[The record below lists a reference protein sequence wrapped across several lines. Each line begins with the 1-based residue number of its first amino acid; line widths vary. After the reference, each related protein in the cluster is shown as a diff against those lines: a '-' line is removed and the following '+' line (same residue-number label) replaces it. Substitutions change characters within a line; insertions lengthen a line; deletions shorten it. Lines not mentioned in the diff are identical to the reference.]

1 MSKNT
6 EVKCPSCKEVF
17 KVDDSVY
24 TDIVK
29 QVRDQQFQ
37 DELNNRLESAQ
48 KEKQSALQLKESE
61 LKIAFQQ
68 QLAEKQS
75 AIEALKHKSKSELFD
90 EVSKKEKQLQELKSK
105 IDRAE
110 TEKKLALS
118 NAVKDVEKERDQLV
132 NDVKLKEAEKQTADL
147 DNKIQELLNSAK
159 SQAETISKNIVDKT
173 AQAISSKEKNSL
185 ERIKQIEISAIQS
198 IKNQASIELNNMIT
212 NYLSNLS
219 DSDRNKVLE
228 KSVSD
233 FKSIN

>member
-1 MSKNT
+1 MFEDPKFWLLVSFILFVILMIK
-6 EVKCPSCKEVF
+6 PF
-17 KVDDSVY
+17 KSMLIGGLDQKIEEIKSNINSSLSSFSDS
-24 TDIVK
+24 
-29 QVRDQQFQ
+29 
-37 DELNNRLESAQ
+37 
-48 KEKQSALQLKESE
+48 
-61 LKIAFQQ
+61 
-68 QLAEKQS
+68 
-75 AIEALKHKSKSELFD
+75 
-90 EVSKKEKQLQELKSK
+90 
-105 IDRAE
+105 E
-110 TEKKLALS
+110 T
-118 NAVKDVEKERDQLV
+118 
-132 NDVKLKEAEKQTADL
+132 KLKEAEKQTSDL

-198 IKNQASIELNNMIT
+198 IKNQASIELNSMIT

>member
-1 MSKNT
+1 MFEDPKFWLLVSFILFVILM
-6 EVKCPSCKEVF
+6 VKPF
-17 KVDDSVY
+17 KSMM
-24 TDIVK
+24 IGGI
-29 QVRDQQFQ
+29 DQ
-37 DELNNRLESAQ
+37 
-48 KEKQSALQLKESE
+48 
-61 LKIAFQQ
+61 KI
-68 QLAEKQS
+68 EE
-75 AIEALKHKSKSELFD
+75 IKSNINS
-90 EVSKKEKQLQELKSK
+90 SLKSFS
-105 IDRAE
+105 DAE
-110 TEKKLALS
+110 T
-118 NAVKDVEKERDQLV
+118 
-132 NDVKLKEAEKQTADL
+132 KLKEAEKQTADL

>member
-1 MSKNT
+1 MF
-6 EVKCPSCKEVF
+6 EDPKCWLLVSFVLFVILMIKPF
-17 KVDDSVY
+17 KSML
-24 TDIVK
+24 IGGL
-29 QVRDQQFQ
+29 DQ
-37 DELNNRLESAQ
+37 
-48 KEKQSALQLKESE
+48 
-61 LKIAFQQ
+61 KI
-68 QLAEKQS
+68 EE
-75 AIEALKHKSKSELFD
+75 IKSNINS
-90 EVSKKEKQLQELKSK
+90 SLKSFS
-105 IDRAE
+105 DAE
-110 TEKKLALS
+110 T
-118 NAVKDVEKERDQLV
+118 
-132 NDVKLKEAEKQTADL
+132 KLKEAEKQTADL

>member
-1 MSKNT
+1 MFEDPKFWLLVSFVLFVILMIK
-6 EVKCPSCKEVF
+6 PF
-17 KVDDSVY
+17 KSML
-24 TDIVK
+24 IGGL
-29 QVRDQQFQ
+29 DQ
-37 DELNNRLESAQ
+37 
-48 KEKQSALQLKESE
+48 
-61 LKIAFQQ
+61 KI
-68 QLAEKQS
+68 EE
-75 AIEALKHKSKSELFD
+75 IKSNINS
-90 EVSKKEKQLQELKSK
+90 SLKSFS
-105 IDRAE
+105 DAE
-110 TEKKLALS
+110 TKLI
-118 NAVKDVEKERDQLV
+118 
-132 NDVKLKEAEKQTADL
+132 EAEKQTADL

>member
-1 MSKNT
+1 MFEDPKFWLTVSFILFVILMIK
-6 EVKCPSCKEVF
+6 PF
-17 KVDDSVY
+17 KSMM
-24 TDIVK
+24 IGGL
-29 QVRDQQFQ
+29 DQ
-37 DELNNRLESAQ
+37 
-48 KEKQSALQLKESE
+48 
-61 LKIAFQQ
+61 KI
-68 QLAEKQS
+68 EE
-75 AIEALKHKSKSELFD
+75 IKSNINS
-90 EVSKKEKQLQELKSK
+90 SLKSFSE
-105 IDRAE
+105 AE
-110 TEKKLALS
+110 
-118 NAVKDVEKERDQLV
+118 
-132 NDVKLKEAEKQTADL
+132 VKLKEAEKQTEDL

-173 AQAISSKEKNSL
+173 SQAISSKEKNSL